1 MTYRTN
7 QSNYFKLELECGT
20 HFTKKKKSKAAYL
33 QQPQL
38 ADTSSSAV
46 VHSTKIPAASS
57 YPALPSAATPGPHS
71 LSSAWPIPAA

>member
-1 MTYRTN
+1 MWHSFY
-7 QSNYFKLELECGT
+7 
-20 HFTKKKKSKAAYL
+20 KKKKSKAAYL

-46 VHSTKIPAASS
+46 VQCSSLGSQNKMKINSTKITAASS